1 MTPQDLHDALNYL
14 PMDLVTAA
22 DKVRTAPKTTVI
34 HWRRWVSLAAVLA
47 LVIGTTLVFARNI
60 GTDRMKLESAVAQA
74 PAAAAPMAP
83 APVEEEIAADEAM
96 PEAPMENAAATAAAG
111 DHDHAFAQGSDR
123 TVNSPAY
130 CGNMEVTVDVAGESR
145 VLSGTDAVMITDILV
160 NLAYDPARVCR
171 CMAEFT
177 VDTETLTGIQ
187 VNLTE
192 AFARCEKGQ
201 AALTEEQAEIL
212 REILQSLS

>member
-1 MTPQDLHDALNYL
+1 MTVHDLHDALNEL
-14 PMDLVTAA
+14 PPDLIMAA
-22 DKVRTAPKTTVI
+22 DRIRTAPEPKGI
-34 HWRRWVSLAAVLA
+34 RWQRWVSLAAVLA
-47 LVIGTTLVFARNI
+47 LVIGTTLVFERNI
-60 GTDRMKLESAVAQA
+60 ATDRMKLESAVAQA

-83 APVEEEIAADEAM
+83 VEEESVADEAM
-96 PEAPMENAAATAAAG
+96 AEAPMENAAATAAAG
-111 DHDHAFAQGSDR
+111 DHGHRFAEEAEPGK
-123 TVNSPAY
+123 TTGAY
-130 CGNMEVTVDVAGESR
+130 CGNMEVTIDVTGEGFAI
-145 VLSGTDAVMITDILV
+145 SGTDAVMITDILV
-160 NLAYDPARVCR
+160 NLNYDPAQVCR

-192 AFARCEKGQ
+192 GFARCEKGQ